1 MNTRKLHHSNCLFS
15 YNCVHHAFCYY
26 VIFALLLLVTSLLHA
41 LCWNKDHITIYQF
54 YSQLF
59 QALAPVPREVKV
71 VHRKSPT
78 PNPKLQF
85 RQQYGIAWL
94 VYIQRNQLNMSTVW
108 YYLARLYTKTSTKHE
123 YSMVLPCS
131 SIYRHQLNMNIVWY
145 CLAHLYTKTPTEH
158 EYSMVLPCSSI
169 KKIHQLNMSTICYS
183 GSSQGIR
190 VHIPCLCSIFPEPKA
205 NGI

>member
-1 MNTRKLHHSNCLFS
+1 MNTRKLHHCNCLFS
-15 YNCVHHAFCYY
+15 YSCVHHALCYY

-41 LCWNKDHITIYQF
+41 LCWNKDHITNYQF

-85 RQQYGIAWL
+85 RQQYGIALL
-94 VYIQRNQLNMSTVW
+94 VYIQRHQLNMNKVW
-108 YYLARLYTKTSTKHE
+108 YWLARLYTKTSTEHE

-131 SIYRHQLNMNIVWY
+131 SIYKGINWTWIQYGIALLVYIQRHQLNMNKVWY

-158 EYSMVLPCSSI
+158 E
-169 KKIHQLNMSTICYS
+169 
-183 GSSQGIR
+183 
-190 VHIPCLCSIFPEPKA
+190 
-205 NGI
+205 

>member
-131 SIYRHQLNMNIVWY
+131 SIKKYINWTWVLYVIRDLHRGYGFIFLVCVLYSLSRRRTEYRTQTGNMNPYPLWSPNNNYI
-145 CLAHLYTKTPTEH
+145 L
-158 EYSMVLPCSSI
+158 
-169 KKIHQLNMSTICYS
+169 
-183 GSSQGIR
+183 
-190 VHIPCLCSIFPEPKA
+190 
-205 NGI
+205 